1 MTGYTILWLVLFIGF
16 LIMEASTVAVVSL
29 WFACGALV
37 SMIASLL
44 GAQIWLQA
52 VLFVG
57 VSALLL
63 ALLRPV
69 MKKFITPKLVA
80 TNADSLI
87 GTTGIVIEEID
98 NINAK
103 GRVKLGGMEWSAR
116 STSGELVSVGNQVQ
130 VDRIVGVKVYVTP
143 VKEPVCNH

>member
-1 MTGYTILWLVLFIGF
+1 MTGYTILWLVLLIGF
-16 LIMEASTVAVVSL
+16 LIMEASTVAMVSL
-29 WFACGALV
+29 WFACGALS

-44 GAQIWLQA
+44 GAEIWLQA
-52 VLFVG
+52 VIFVG
-57 VSALLL
+57 VSAVLL
-63 ALLRPV
+63 ASLRPIL
-69 MKKFITPKLVA
+69 KKYVTPKLIA

-87 GTTGIVIEEID
+87 GTTGIVTEEID
-98 NINAK
+98 NIHTK

-116 STSGELVSVGNQVQ
+116 STSGELVSVGNKVQ